1 MACATPTSHQIK
13 LHAPYLPQANKHGI
27 GVSAAA
33 HLRVTIKPYAA
44 MDEGDLVELF
54 WGGRYVAS
62 KLLTTA
68 DIGQT
73 LDLRVPESF
82 LQSGKVKTWYQI
94 QKVGSAPSLSASV
107 DVWVKLDC
115 PGGHPNPLSPEEN
128 QSLAPLAVP
137 DALRRQGLTAKQ
149 RRCGVE
155 LTIEAYQNM
164 AAKDEITLRWG
175 DVRMDLPA
183 IGARDVGRPI
193 TLNVPPALILEGGED
208 HQLEVTYCIIDRVG
222 NTSRWAP
229 PRALNVS
236 GVAD

>member
-1 MACATPTSHQIK
+1 MAYATPTSNQIK

-33 HLRVTIKPYAA
+33 HLLVSIEPYAA
-44 MDEGDLVELF
+44 MDEGDLIELF
-54 WGGRYVAS
+54 WGGCYVVS
-62 KLLTTA
+62 KLLTAA
-68 DIGQT
+68 DVGQT
-73 LDLRVPESF
+73 LALRVPESF
-82 LQSGKVKTWYQI
+82 LQSGTVKTWYQI
-94 QKVGSAPSLSASV
+94 QKVGSTPSRSASK

-115 PGGHPNPLSPEEN
+115 PGGHPTPLSTEEN

-137 DALRRQGLTAKQ
+137 DALRHQGLTAKQ

-183 IGARDVGRPI
+183 INATDVGKPI
-193 TLNVPPALILEGGED
+193 TLNVPPALIQEGGED
-208 HQLEVTYCIIDRVG
+208 QQLEVTYCIIDQVG

-236 GVAD
+236 TVTD